1 MTKPSKDLGVVYLSI
16 KYIGDQRV
24 ICASNTREPNFEP
37 YIPLQYYTALQV
49 NLEMAAKSLEGVMKR
64 YKHVWDY
71 KGDIEFEPEYKM
83 AKDFLTKL
91 KKDQE

>member
-37 YIPLQYYTALQV
+37 YIPLQSYTALQV
-49 NLEMAAKSLEGVMKR
+49 KLEMAIEALEFQKKEWEVIRGDKAKHFTSYQMLCT
-64 YKHVWDY
+64 
-71 KGDIEFEPEYKM
+71 
-83 AKDFLTKL
+83 ALTNI
-91 KKDQE
+91 KKDQA